1 METIWLTDPEAHDY
15 PAALDY
21 LELIY
26 PLDKATNLVEQLK
39 ISETIRKKAK
49 DILRASGLE
58 LLSKENKHVKEN
70 IKKSKK

>member
-26 PLDKATNLVEQLK
+26 PLDKATNLVECHLYK
-39 ISETIRKKAK
+39 NKLTIQVLDPHSGHASLQ
-49 DILRASGLE
+49 DIASNTDDAH
-58 LLSKENKHVKEN
+58 SY
-70 IKKSKK
+70 IFCA